1 MEGVAAALGCA
12 CAGASAFML
21 AMAAAEAAQARAS
34 RPRRPVRLREEAAG
48 RLEQLGHWAPVARL
62 SNLGPVVGPSERLRD
77 ALAARGLSL
86 TRRGC
91 VAFSAV
97 SLALVAGLLAAA
109 LRTPL
114 GAAVAAALWASAAGV
129 VVGRHERGRADEA
142 ARQMPE
148 VLRSISASLGAGKSL
163 PQAIEHV
170 GRGVGEPLGS
180 EFLRASFEVKGGM
193 PVERAVSDL
202 CGRNDVPG
210 MALLGTALQ
219 ISQRTGSS
227 LDELLSRTAQMA
239 QGDVALR
246 RELEVKTSQARLS
259 AKVVS
264 LMPLLLVAALAAMS
278 PEYRD
283 GLAQPAG
290 RACLCVAALLDA
302 AALAAVRSIMRRSM
316 R

>member
-1 MEGVAAALGCA
+1 MEAVGAAIGSAL
-12 CAGASAFML
+12 AGASAFML
-21 AMAAAEAAQARAS
+21 AMAATGAAQARRA
-34 RPRRPVRLREEAAG
+34 RPRRPRRAREEAEG
-48 RLEQLGHWAPVARL
+48 LLEQLGHWPPMARL
-62 SNLGPVVGPSERLRD
+62 GNLAPLVGPSERLRA
-77 ALAARGLSL
+77 ALAARGASL

-97 SLALVAGLLAAA
+97 SLAGLALALAAA
-109 LRTPL
+109 ARSAL
-114 GAAVAAALWASAAGV
+114 GAAAGAALWLSWAALA
-129 VVGRHERGRADEA
+129 VGRHERGRADEA

-148 VLRSISASLGAGKSL
+148 VLRSIAASLGAGKSL

-170 GRGVGEPLGS
+170 GMSVGEPLGS
-180 EFLRASFEVKGGM
+180 EFLRASFEIKGGM
-193 PVERAVSDL
+193 PVEEAVASL
-202 CGRNDVPG
+202 CGRNGAPG

-227 LDELLSRTAQMA
+227 LDELLSRTARMA
-239 QGDVALR
+239 QGSVALR

-264 LMPLLLVAALAAMS
+264 LMPLLLVGALAAMS
-278 PEYRD
+278 PEYRE

-290 RACLCVAALLDA
+290 RACLCAAALLDL